1 MPSRHPA
8 LALTSFVVTGSNVGC
23 TVAHSSVRCEIVQRV
38 WAPPA
43 QPSTCK
49 ATWGNAILLEGTAP
63 TAFACGGTAPISA
76 GATVIPDGWDD
87 QVGQI
92 TCQVRTFGVNCF
104 SSSHHGF
111 ILSRTG
117 YGAGVVDSLTRRHA
131 LSRASYPKDA
141 VGSEKAQHAFLA

>member
-117 YGAGVVDSLTRRHA
+117 YQL
-131 LSRASYPKDA
+131 Y
-141 VGSEKAQHAFLA
+141 